1 MNGKNTFK
9 GFQSLNQFLQGF
21 NASAKD
27 LSVALTTNGYQLLT
41 LRGEVVA
48 TIHGPLK
55 GSTPQQTAR
64 NLASVNMVFGI
75 PHDPKGLPCVMES
88 QSTWEE
94 VAIF

>member
-1 MNGKNTFK
+1 MSQKTFK
-9 GFQSLNQFLQGF
+9 GFKTLNQFLQEF

-27 LSVALTTNGYQLLT
+27 LSVALTTRGFQLLT

-55 GSTPQQTAR
+55 GRNPQQTAKT
-64 NLASVNMVFGI
+64 LASINLTFGI
-75 PHDPKGLPCVMES
+75 PHDNGLPCVMES